1 MTVRSMTMTGTH
13 SNAEMPPD
21 LRRRLGDYGRGFW
34 VRIAVL
40 ALANA
45 AAVYAAIVLF
55 GDGAWIFL
63 ASLVVGTLFVDW
75 VYLSPRSQA
84 LKWIT
89 PGLVPMVAFMVV
101 PILYTFYISL
111 TNWETGNVLQKAQ
124 VIENL
129 EGESYTDPDDPG
141 ELFDLVVF
149 QEGEEIRFLLV
160 GGEGDLLFGEPRSR
174 SAEPLPD
181 AAADPEELGIVD
193 TDGDGI
199 PESIGSFVR
208 LERAQ
213 VFALAGSLD
222 FGDQV
227 IDLPAA
233 QVEITGLS
241 QGRVVLAA
249 QRYQY
254 DDARGVLVD
263 LVEDQECRPGGDL
276 ETSGNFVCDDG
287 EVLTPGWVA
296 VTGFNHYLDV
306 LTSETIRG
314 PFLGILVWNLV
325 FALLSVVLSFALGML
340 LAVALQH
347 ERMRGTVLYRSIYI
361 LPYAIPSVLSALI
374 WVGLFNTQFGQ
385 VNDLLEVFGIERIAW
400 LSEATW
406 ARTAIITVNVWL
418 TFPYMFLIS
427 TGALQAI
434 PVELQEAARVDGAGG
449 PRVFRMIT
457 FPLLMVSLA
466 PLLIASFAFSFN
478 NFVLIFFLT
487 NGGPAILDAAIPVG
501 STDLLITF
509 TYKLALS
516 GGVGNRF
523 ALAAAI
529 SVFIFFIVMVIS
541 AVAFRFTKR
550 LEEIYGS
557 L

>member
-1 MTVRSMTMTGTH
+1 MSEPDVLGSERDTET
-13 SNAEMPPD
+13 PPSSW
-21 LRRRLGDYGRGFW
+21 LRPGGYGRGYW
-34 VRIAVL
+34 LRLA
-40 ALANA
+40 ALAVVDA
-45 AAVYAAIVLF
+45 LAVYAAVVLA

-63 ASLVVGTLFVDW
+63 SSLVAGALFVNW
-75 VYLSPRSQA
+75 VYLSPRAQA

-89 PGLVPMVAFMVV
+89 PGLIPMIAFMVV
-101 PILYTFYISL
+101 PIFYTFYISI
-111 TNWETGNVLQKAQ
+111 TNWQTGNVLQKSQ

-129 EGESYTDPDDPG
+129 EGVSYTDPDDPG
-141 ELFDLVVF
+141 ELFDLFVF
-149 QEGEEIRFLLV
+149 QDGEEIRFLLV
-160 GGEGDLLFGEPRSR
+160 GGEGELLFGEPRDR

-181 AAADPEELGIVD
+181 AAADPEALGIVD

-199 PESIGSFVR
+199 PESIGDFGR

-213 VFALAGSLD
+213 VFALASTLD
-222 FGDQV
+222 FGDQIV
-227 IDLPAA
+227 DLPTA

-249 QRYQY
+249 QRYRY
-254 DDARGVLVD
+254 DADRSVLVD
-263 LVEDQECRPGGDL
+263 VVENQECRPGSDL
-276 ETSGNFVCDDG
+276 DTRGNFVCDDG
-287 EVLTPGWVA
+287 ELLTPGWVTL
-296 VTGFNHYLDV
+296 TGFNHYLDV
-306 LTSETIRG
+306 LTSRTIRG
-314 PFLGILVWNLV
+314 PLVGVLVWNLV
-325 FALLSVVLSFALGML
+325 FASVSVALSFALGLL

-347 ERMRGTVLYRSIYI
+347 ERMRGTAVYRSIFI
-361 LPYAIPSVLSALI
+361 LPYAIPGFLSMLI

-385 VNDLLEVFGIERIAW
+385 INDLLEVFGIDRVAW
-400 LSEATW
+400 LTEATW
-406 ARTAIITVNVWL
+406 ARSAVVTVNVWL

-427 TGALQAI
+427 MAGLQAI
-434 PVELQEAARVDGAGG
+434 PTELQEAARVDGAGG
-449 PRVFRMIT
+449 PKVFRNIT

-487 NGGPAILDAAIPVG
+487 NGGPPILDAAVPVG

-509 TYKLALS
+509 TYDLALA

>member
-1 MTVRSMTMTGTH
+1 MTSTKGDTE
-13 SNAEMPPD
+13 AQPEA
-21 LRRRLGDYGRGFW
+21 RRRGAEYGRGFW
-34 VRIAVL
+34 VRAVVL
-40 ALANA
+40 ALVDAVV
-45 AAVYAAIVLF
+45 VYAAIVLA

-63 ASLVVGTLFVDW
+63 GSLVVGALFVNW
-75 VYLSPRSQA
+75 VYLSTRTSA

-89 PGLVPMVAFMVV
+89 PGLIPMIVFMVV
-101 PILYTFYISL
+101 PILYTFYISV
-111 TNWETGNVLQKAQ
+111 TNWETGNVIQKEQ

-129 EGESYTDPDDPG
+129 EGVSYADPDDPG
-141 ELFDLVVF
+141 ELFDLFVF
-149 QEGEEIRFLLV
+149 QEGDEIRFLLV
-160 GGEGDLLFGEPRSR
+160 GGEGELLFGEPRDR
-174 SAEPLPD
+174 AAEPLPET
-181 AAADPEELGIVD
+181 AADPEELGIVD
-193 TDGDGI
+193 ADGDGI
-199 PESIGSFVR
+199 PESVGTFTR

-213 VFALAGSLD
+213 VFALASSLE

-227 IDLPAA
+227 VDVPNA

-241 QGRVVLAA
+241 QGRVVLAG

-254 DDARGVLVD
+254 DDERDVLVD
-263 LVEDQECRPGGDL
+263 LIENQDCRPGDDL
-276 ETSGNFVCDDG
+276 DTAGNFVCEDG
-287 EVLTPGWVA
+287 EVLTPGWVT
-296 VTGFNHYLDV
+296 VTGLNHYVDV
-306 LTSETIRG
+306 ITSRTIRSPLVG
-314 PFLGILVWNLV
+314 VLVWNLF
-325 FALLSVVLSFALGML
+325 FAVVSVAFSFALGLL

-347 ERMRGTVLYRSIYI
+347 ERMRGHFFYRSIFI
-361 LPYAIPSVLSALI
+361 LPYAIPGFLSMLI

-385 VNDLLEVFGIERIAW
+385 VNDLLEAIGFERIAW
-400 LSEATW
+400 LTEATW
-406 ARTAIITVNVWL
+406 ARTAVIIVNIWL

-434 PVELQEAARVDGAGG
+434 PAELQEAARVDGASG
-449 PRVFRMIT
+449 PKVFRMIT
-457 FPLLMVSLA
+457 FPLLMVTLA

-487 NGGPAILDAAIPVG
+487 NGGPPILDAAVPVG

-509 TYKLALS
+509 TYDLALA

>member
-1 MTVRSMTMTGTH
+1 MSDTRSDTE
-13 SNAEMPPD
+13 SPSRP
-21 LRRRLGDYGRGFW
+21 RRRIGDYGRGFW
-34 VRIAVL
+34 FRLSAL
-40 ALANA
+40 ALVNA
-45 AAVYAAIVLF
+45 VAVYAAIVLW
-55 GDGAWIFL
+55 GDGAWVFL
-63 ASLVVGTLFVDW
+63 GSLVVGTLFVDW
-75 VYLSPRSQA
+75 VYLSPRAQA

-89 PGLVPMVAFMVV
+89 PGLIPMIIFMVV

-111 TNWETGNVLQKAQ
+111 TNWETGNVLQKNQ

-129 EGESYTDPDDPG
+129 EGVSYTDPDDPG
-141 ELFDLVVF
+141 ELFDLYVF
-149 QEGEEIRFLLV
+149 QDGDEIRFLLV
-160 GGEGDLLFGEPRSR
+160 GAEGELLFGEPRDR
-174 SAEPLPD
+174 TAEPLPD

-199 PESIGSFVR
+199 PESIGDFVR

-213 VFALAGSLD
+213 VFALASSLD
-222 FGDQV
+222 FGEQV
-227 IDLPAA
+227 VDLPTA

-241 QGRVVLAA
+241 QGRVVQAA

-254 DDARGVLVD
+254 DADRDVMLD
-263 LVEDQECRPGGDL
+263 LVENRECRPGTDL
-276 ETSGNFVCDDG
+276 ETAGNFVCDDG
-287 EVLTPGWVA
+287 EVLTPGWVT
-296 VTGFNHYLDV
+296 VTGFNHYIDV

-314 PFLGILVWNLV
+314 PFLGILVWNLF
-325 FALLSVVLSFALGML
+325 FASVSVVLSFALGML

-361 LPYAIPSVLSALI
+361 LPYAIPGFLSMLI

-400 LSEATW
+400 LTEATW
-406 ARTAIITVNVWL
+406 ARTAVIIVNIWL

-449 PRVFRMIT
+449 PKVFRMIT

-487 NGGPAILDAAIPVG
+487 NGGPPILDAAVPVG

-509 TYKLALS
+509 TYDLALA

>member
-1 MTVRSMTMTGTH
+1 MSDEGLNARTRP
-13 SNAEMPPD
+13 SN
-21 LRRRLGDYGRGFW
+21 RLQQLGSGRGFW
-34 VRIAVL
+34 IRFI
-40 ALANA
+40 ALAVIDA
-45 AAVYAAIVLF
+45 IAVYAAIVLA
-55 GDGAWIFL
+55 GDGAWVFL
-63 ASLVVGTLFVDW
+63 GSLVVGTLSVNW
-75 VYLSPRSQA
+75 VYLSPRAQA

-89 PGLVPMVAFMVV
+89 PGLIPMIVFMVV

-111 TNWETGNVLQKAQ
+111 TNWQTGNVLQKSQ

-129 EGESYTDPDDPG
+129 ESVSYTDPDDPG
-141 ELFDLVVF
+141 ELFDLYVF
-149 QEGEEIRFLLV
+149 QEGDEIRFLLV
-160 GGEGDLLFGEPRSR
+160 GDEGELLFGEPRDR
-174 SAEPLPD
+174 SADPLPD
-181 AAADPEELGIVD
+181 AALDPVELGIVD
-193 TDGDGI
+193 DDNDGI
-199 PESIGSFVR
+199 PESIGTFDR
-208 LERAQ
+208 LERPQ
-213 VFALAGSLD
+213 VFALASTLD
-222 FGDQV
+222 FGEQIV
-227 IDLPAA
+227 DLPAG

-249 QRYQY
+249 QRYRY
-254 DDARGVLVD
+254 DAERGVLVD
-263 LVEDQECRPGGDL
+263 LVADQECRSGQDL

-287 EVLTPGWVA
+287 EMLTPGWVT
-296 VTGFNHYLDV
+296 VTGFNHYIDV
-306 LTSETIRG
+306 LTSKTIRG
-314 PFLGILVWNLV
+314 PLLGVLIWNLV
-325 FALLSVVLSFALGML
+325 FASVSVALSFALGLL

-347 ERMRGTVLYRSIYI
+347 ERMRGTVIYRSIFI
-361 LPYAIPSVLSALI
+361 LPYAIPGFLSMLI

-400 LSEATW
+400 LTEATW
-406 ARTAIITVNVWL
+406 ARSAVITVNIWL

-427 TGALQAI
+427 TAGLQAI
-434 PVELQEAARVDGAGG
+434 PTDLQEAARVDGANG
-449 PRVFRMIT
+449 PKVFRTIT

-487 NGGPAILDAAIPVG
+487 NGGPPILDAAVPVG

-509 TYKLALS
+509 TYDLALA

-523 ALAAAI
+523 ALASAI

-550 LEEIYGS
+550 LEDIYGS